1 MMGGVVL
8 VMGESP
14 HVCGY
19 ERCGRAFDTPVW
31 LTDLSRKPQETY
43 YACPYCFS
51 KMDEVD
57 GEIDDHLHG
66 GYELPGKDA
75 ARKGVK
81 SSTHHRDVES
91 IADCPHSLGH
101 LKSRGKSEGIPD
113 GCLTCP
119 KILQCMT

>member
-1 MMGGVVL
+1 MLEAWL

-19 ERCGRAFDTPVW
+19 ERCGRAFDAPVW

-57 GEIDDHLHG
+57 GDVVDHLHG
-66 GYELPGKDA
+66 GGYELPAKDA
-75 ARKGVK
+75 AKKGVK
-81 SSTHHRDVES
+81 GGGHRDVEKS
-91 IADCPHSLGH
+91 ADCPHHMGY
-101 LKSRGKSEGIPD
+101 LKSRGKSEGVPD

-119 KILQCMT
+119 KILQCMV

>member
-1 MMGGVVL
+1 
-8 VMGESP
+8 MGESP

-19 ERCGRAFDTPVW
+19 ERCGRAFDVPLW

-57 GEIDDHLHG
+57 GDMTDHLHSG
-66 GYELPGKDA
+66 GYELSGKDGG
-75 ARKGVK
+75 RKVK
-81 SSTHHRDVES
+81 GGGGHRDVENV
-91 IADCPHSLGH
+91 AGCPHSFGY

-113 GCLTCP
+113 GCLTCS
-119 KILQCMT
+119 KILQCMV